1 MEKMGKEHSNFAS
14 IGEKT
19 AVIKEA
25 EHIEIGELFI
35 GGPSVMKTILVYPKI
50 AQSFLL
56 KY

>member
-25 EHIEIGELFI
+25 EHIEIGELFK
-35 GGPSVMKTILVYPKI
+35 GAPSVIRNNTSGIRRLH
-50 AQSFLL
+50 SHSC
-56 KY
+56 